1 MLGRLQIY
9 GLIGLSFM
17 LGCIGIYSAGMSKG
31 QDKVKRK
38 LDEKRLYNMKLAKEV
53 DDEVNEMGDT
63 YLADRA
69 SRWLRDDKDEW

>member
-9 GLIGLSFM
+9 GLIGLSFL
-17 LGCIGIYSAGMSKG
+17 LGIIGIYSVGVAKG

-38 LDEKRLYNMKLAKEV
+38 IDQKRIDSMKVAKDV
-53 DDEVNEMGDT
+53 DDEIAELGDT

-69 SRWLRDDKDEW
+69 NRWLRKDQD